1 MINIK
6 RLVIATIICIL
17 LSSSNLVLAKTKTL
31 KINSTL
37 EFNPS
42 ENNKWALM
50 LDFPNYHETY
60 DAIELFCQQG
70 WSKENIRLLTG
81 EQCTKTNII
90 ENFSWIKD
98 HSTNSD
104 SVFIYI
110 DAHGSISGF
119 GTMNKLAMNW
129 RDLGDQVDKINANKI
144 ALFIKTCHSGA
155 AIPYLEDNNRIIVT
169 SCKSDETTC
178 SLGFCL
184 HVGIQG
190 YADYEGNFDGY
201 VSIEELFNYANKEIT
216 PCGTPQIVD
225 NIPGDFPLL
234 TVDKEYLNTG
244 HIDNYHLHPMDEHG
258 MVGDEYKL
266 AQSFTPY
273 YSKLTKIRFL
283 PLFGNKVEEDLTVYL
298 RKSLI
303 GDNLASIVIPSEDL
317 TEMKFFDTDFSD
329 TEVIPGEKYYLVFE
343 SNSTQIGHDSYFHC
357 LTADNYEEDEYTEGE
372 CYMIT
377 PQNDNWEEQ
386 ENLDILFITYSE
398 DEVKPDFIVSTLK
411 HSFVNEE
418 DKTSQITVS
427 INNRGGN
434 YNGEDVKVD
443 ITFPGGEKTLFFD
456 YSGNGEIKTLS
467 FTPEIVLKNGDTI
480 LAEVDPDQEIVES
493 NEINNELSTKVGE
506 KTKINLRTVGLI
518 ENFLDKFKII
528 FNDFIYKAYNNY
540 L

>member
-169 SCKSDETTC
+169 SCKS
-178 SLGFCL
+178 
-184 HVGIQG
+184 
-190 YADYEGNFDGY
+190 NF
-201 VSIEELFNYANKEIT
+201 
-216 PCGTPQIVD
+216 
-225 NIPGDFPLL
+225 
-234 TVDKEYLNTG
+234 TV
-244 HIDNYHLHPMDEHG
+244 
-258 MVGDEYKL
+258 
-266 AQSFTPY
+266 
-273 YSKLTKIRFL
+273 
-283 PLFGNKVEEDLTVYL
+283 
-298 RKSLI
+298 
-303 GDNLASIVIPSEDL
+303 
-317 TEMKFFDTDFSD
+317 
-329 TEVIPGEKYYLVFE
+329 
-343 SNSTQIGHDSYFHC
+343 
-357 LTADNYEEDEYTEGE
+357 
-372 CYMIT
+372 
-377 PQNDNWEEQ
+377 
-386 ENLDILFITYSE
+386 
-398 DEVKPDFIVSTLK
+398 FIVR
-411 HSFVNEE
+411 
-418 DKTSQITVS
+418 Q
-427 INNRGGN
+427 
-434 YNGEDVKVD
+434 
-443 ITFPGGEKTLFFD
+443 
-456 YSGNGEIKTLS
+456 
-467 FTPEIVLKNGDTI
+467 
-480 LAEVDPDQEIVES
+480 
-493 NEINNELSTKVGE
+493 
-506 KTKINLRTVGLI
+506 
-518 ENFLDKFKII
+518 
-528 FNDFIYKAYNNY
+528 FNP
-540 L
+540 